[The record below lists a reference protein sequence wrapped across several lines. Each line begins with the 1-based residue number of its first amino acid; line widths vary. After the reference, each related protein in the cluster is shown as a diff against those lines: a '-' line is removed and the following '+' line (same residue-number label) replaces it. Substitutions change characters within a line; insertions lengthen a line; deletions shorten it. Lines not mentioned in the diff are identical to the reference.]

1 MKFNFTIPEKIVV
14 HLGSPDDPT
23 ARNVTVPFTDY
34 IKNVASSE
42 IYPTWPENAIRA
54 NIYAQISFALNR
66 IFTEYYRA
74 RGYNF
79 DITNSTQYDQSFVYE
94 RNVFDNI
101 SRIVD
106 DIFNSYIVRSGDIT
120 PLYAR
125 YCNGTTSTC
134 PGGMSQWG
142 SVSLANQGYTPFRIL
157 TSYYGDISLVENA
170 PVANV
175 PESYPGTP
183 LRVGDSGLDVKLLQI
198 ALNRISKNYPAIP
211 KIAYPD
217 GFFDPV
223 TESAVKEF
231 QNIFNLTQDGV
242 VGRATWYKIA
252 SVIAGI
258 KRLSELDPERIP
270 SELVSGQF
278 KEVLEEG
285 DSGTGVI
292 ALQYFLTFIA
302 EFNDFIPQVAID
314 GSFGPQTT
322 NAVKQFQRSVGL
334 PETGIVDKT
343 TWDSLYSSFLT
354 KYNSLPAEYRTSA
367 TAPYPGEPLTIGSS
381 GESVTT
387 LQRYLQLIGR
397 TFPEIPEVE
406 ITGTFDIQT
415 LNAVN
420 AYAREFG
427 LPERGDVNYVLW
439 NSISNLYSDLL
450 QGEEKSF
457 GQHPG
462 YPLSE
467 NSGTQN
473 A

>member
-1 MKFNFTIPEKIVV
+1 MKFDLTIPENIVV
-14 HLGSPDDPT
+14 HLGAPSDSNV
-23 ARNVTVPFTDY
+23 RNVTVPFTNY

-42 IYPTWPENAIRA
+42 VYPTWPENAIRA

-79 DITNSTQYDQSFVYE
+79 DITNSTQFDQSFVYE
-94 RNVFDNI
+94 RDVFDNI

-142 SVSLANQGYTPFRIL
+142 SVSLANEGYTPFRIL

-175 PESYPGTP
+175 AESYPGMP
-183 LRVGDSGLDVKLLQI
+183 LRVGDSGLNVKLLQI

-231 QNIFNLTQDGV
+231 QNIFNLTQDGI
-242 VGRATWYKIA
+242 VGRGTWYKIA
-252 SVIAGI
+252 SVVSGI

-270 SELVSGQF
+270 PEVINGQF

-285 DSGTGVI
+285 DSGTDVI
-292 ALQYFLTFIA
+292 AIQYFLSFIA
-302 EFNDFIPQVAID
+302 EFNDFIPIIAVD
-314 GSFGPQTT
+314 GSFGQQTE
-322 NAVKQFQRSVGL
+322 NAVKQFQLSVGL
-334 PETGIVDKT
+334 PQSGAVDKA
-343 TWDSLYSSFLT
+343 TWDALYSSFLS

-367 TAPYPGEPLTIGSS
+367 SAPYPGKPLTVGSS

-387 LQRYLQLIGR
+387 LQRYLQLIGK
-397 TFPEIPEVE
+397 TFAEIPETEV
-406 ITGTFDIQT
+406 TGNFDEQT

-420 AYAREFG
+420 AYARLFG
-427 LPERGDVNYVLW
+427 LPERGSVDYVLW

-457 GQHPG
+457 GQYPG
-462 YPLSE
+462 YSVSE
-467 NSGTQN
+467 NNGV
-473 A
+473 